1 MYVGTGVGDPVAIVN
16 VTTTLELVA
25 VEVLLS
31 VIVVPDTDI
40 TLTPDEITLL
50 VEVTTSPTA
59 IDEATA
65 REETVTAAVLMTVDT
80 EVTTVCAIMNVGDS
94 VGMGVGVKLGD
105 AVGTEVGALEA
116 IVKVK
121 VRLVPTET
129 VVAVLN
135 VTVVP
140 ETAVTVVPV
149 ATSSP
154 TELTEAPTEIELDT
168 ELDTETVDG
177 LERLITVAVV
187 TTV

>member
-25 VEVLLS
+25 VEVPLS

-65 REETVTAAVLMTVDT
+65 REETVTAANPESVDT

-105 AVGTEVGALEA
+105 AVGTEVGALEKT
-116 IVKVK
+116 VKVK

-129 VVAVLN
+129 AVAAGVN

-140 ETAVTVVPV
+140 ETAVTVVES
-149 ATSSP
+149 ATTSL
-154 TELTEAPTEIELDT
+154 TELTEDPTATEFAT
-168 ELDTETVDG
+168 ELDTVTVVV
-177 LERLITVAVV
+177 LVKVAVV